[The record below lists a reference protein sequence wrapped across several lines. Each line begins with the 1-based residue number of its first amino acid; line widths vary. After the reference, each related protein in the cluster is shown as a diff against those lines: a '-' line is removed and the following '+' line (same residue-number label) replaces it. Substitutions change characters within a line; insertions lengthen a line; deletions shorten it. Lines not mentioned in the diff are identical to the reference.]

1 MAEQFT
7 QKIKT
12 VFKLAFEPKLLKA
25 LLSLRHRQYLVDIGW
40 INAFKSK
47 SSVDKNNNPIPW
59 VTYPFIDFI
68 TPRLNKSMVI
78 FEFGSGNS
86 TLFYS
91 KRVKRVVAVE
101 HNLEWYEKLKSSLPK
116 NVEIIY
122 KELSSQNNYASSIL
136 EINAKFD
143 IVIIDGE
150 ERNECMKISVEAL
163 KENGVV
169 VLDDS
174 EREEY
179 TEGIEYLSSKSFK
192 RIDFWGISPGYL
204 NRRATTV
211 FYKSNNC
218 LGI

>member
-1 MAEQFT
+1 MAEKFT
-7 QKIKT
+7 KKIKT

-25 LLSLRHRQYLVDIGW
+25 LLSLRQSQYLVDIGW
-40 INAFKSK
+40 INSFKLK
-47 SSVDKNNNPIPW
+47 SPVDKNNNPIPW

-68 TPRLNKSMVI
+68 TPRLNNDMMI

-91 KRVKRVVAVE
+91 KRVKKVVAVE
-101 HNLEWYEKLKSSLPK
+101 HNIEWYEKLKSNLPN
-116 NVEIIY
+116 NVEMIH
-122 KELSSQNNYASSIL
+122 KKLDSQNNYSNSIL
-136 EINAKFD
+136 GINEKFD
-143 IVIIDGE
+143 IVFIDGE
-150 ERNECMKISVEAL
+150 ERNECMKICVAAL
-163 KENGVV
+163 KENGVI

-192 RIDFWGISPGYL
+192 RIDFWGISAGYL
-204 NRRATTV
+204 NRKATTV